1 MIIGL
6 TGTKASGKG
15 EVAEIIKKRGF
26 AYFSLSDRVRE
37 EAAAR
42 GLVNYNIKDLQDIGN
57 DLRKK
62 FGNGALAKRTLEIA
76 KGSENFIIDGI
87 RNPSEI
93 EELKRYGN
101 FVLIAVDALP
111 FERFIRLA
119 RRGRP
124 SDPKTMPEFMKV
136 DERDRGINEADSG
149 QQVAKCMEKAN
160 FHIVNNGNVEHLRN
174 KVEIVLSE
182 ILF

>member
-15 EVAEIIKKRGF
+15 EVAEMIKKRGF

-42 GLVNYNIKDLQDIGN
+42 GLANYNVKDLQDIGN

-62 FGNGALAKRTLEIA
+62 FGNGILAKRTLETA
-76 KGSENFIIDGI
+76 KGTENFIIDGI
-87 RNPSEI
+87 KNLGEI
-93 EELKRYGN
+93 EELKKYGN
-101 FVLIAVDALP
+101 FILIAVDALP
-111 FERFIRLA
+111 FERFSRLL

-124 SDPKTMPEFMKV
+124 SDPKTMSEFMKI
-136 DERDRGINEADSG
+136 DERDRGISEADSG

-160 FHIVNNGNVEHLRN
+160 FRIVNNGNIEHLRN
-174 KVEIVLSE
+174 KVEVMLSE
-182 ILF
+182 IQF